1 MAAVWCV
8 AVLTIVSAPLSR
20 AADTAKEKL
29 QEGEEPQPAPET
41 DFQAEV
47 SMSITLVNVLWQR
60 WRLWPIGHPVRTWQT
75 ANPRLEAL
83 QVKTGSDPT
92 HVAALLQD

>member
-1 MAAVWCV
+1 MPKVLKFPVSCMAAVWCV

-47 SMSITLVNVLWQR
+47 SMSITLVNVLAKVAVVAYR
-60 WRLWPIGHPVRTWQT
+60 PPGAHL
-75 ANPRLEAL
+75 ANGKSPL
-83 QVKTGSDPT
+83 GSPPS
-92 HVAALLQD
+92 